1 MNQKKTASI
10 IKKFLLFNLIVFSV
24 LGLFTFLYLI
34 AIQPNLVKQRTA
46 NHIDIIN
53 NTTDHLDR
61 LNIQFNK
68 EGINTFLL
76 SARFLFQSLDRVQIY
91 NNQGEIIHAQ
101 ALKNSKLINVPLKDL
116 SIPDG
121 IRIGIIFREGKIS
134 IPDKETIIHENDD
147 VVFISLLKSIRK
159 AEDLFQVSEIY

>member
-10 IKKFLLFNLIVFSV
+10 LRKFLLFNLIVFSV

-68 EGINTFLL
+68 KGISTFLL
-76 SARFLFQSLDRVQIY
+76 SRFNKVFKSNLTFRSDIFLVKKSGFFLINLRSCIVFFLFNYFYSQYR
-91 NNQGEIIHAQ
+91 
-101 ALKNSKLINVPLKDL
+101 
-116 SIPDG
+116 
-121 IRIGIIFREGKIS
+121 
-134 IPDKETIIHENDD
+134 
-147 VVFISLLKSIRK
+147 
-159 AEDLFQVSEIY
+159 